1 MKSDDSSLTP
11 EQFATVEASAR
22 RLLDRADA
30 WGTFPTPVSDLMA
43 AAQLKVAP
51 LQAFDERSMLRYL
64 QRTGEQLGRLLRRAI
79 EKVRGILDVHAGT
92 IHVDQAVN
100 DEKQRFVSLHEAG
113 HFELPHQ
120 RPLFRWVQDC
130 DRTLAPDISEL
141 FEREANTFARLVLF
155 QGDAFGAMTRDEP
168 FGIKV
173 PIRAAKRFGASLYA
187 SMREYVRRHHKSCA
201 VIVLEPSEDMEGVGP
216 VRRIRRVEMS
226 DTFLA
231 TFGQLKLPGFLAPLD
246 DLTRFV
252 PVGSRR
258 MSTPRTFSII
268 DAQGVRHEC
277 LGEGFK
283 TTYNTFILI
292 HEQKS
297 LASAFS
303 FLDF

>member
-1 MKSDDSSLTP
+1 MKGDDSSLTP
-11 EQFATVEASAR
+11 QQFATVEASAR

-30 WGTFPTPVSDLMA
+30 WDTFPTPVSDLMA

-51 LQAFDERSMLRYL
+51 IQAFDENAMLRYL
-64 QRTGEQLGRLLRRAI
+64 QRTGEQLGKVLRRAI

-92 IHVDQAVN
+92 VHVDQGVN

-130 DRTLAPDISEL
+130 DRTLAPDVSEL

-155 QGDAFGAMTRDEP
+155 QGDAFGTMTRDEP

-173 PIRAAKRFGASLYA
+173 PINAAKKFGASLYA

-201 VIVLEPSEDMEGVGP
+201 VIVLEPSELIEGLGLVH
-216 VRRIRRVEMS
+216 RIRRVEMS

-231 TFGQLKLPGFLAPLD
+231 TFGQLLLPEFLSAFD
-246 DLTRFV
+246 DLARFV
-252 PVGSRR
+252 PSGGRR
-258 MSTPRTFSII
+258 MSAPRSFAWM
-268 DAQGVRHEC
+268 DVRGTRREC

-292 HEQKS
+292 HERTT
-297 LASAFS
+297 LASMFAIPGF
-303 FLDF
+303 